1 MEQMQ
6 HFLQKNILID
16 YKMNFSERI
25 KNEIL
30 NNNWNEKEQDVI
42 FCIVFFLLS
51 YKLKNEIYYIKIKN
65 EKIFLFFMQYLK
77 NINKKE
83 LDLKIDQEKKIFF
96 LSSEFLF
103 SIKNKFL
110 KIEEEIYKNQELNK
124 ALIAGAFLAKGSITN
139 FSTKNNYL
147 EIRLKNNRICKLF
160 IKINNKLNFKFNY
173 IKIKNINCFYIKR
186 AIYISDFLKYIK
198 ATDSLIDFEE
208 NRIIQDMNLNLKR
221 AEVIE
226 KFNQAKIN
234 KNAKKEIEAIS
245 IILNEPKYLRELTK
259 EQINLAKLRMEKK
272 NSSLEDLK
280 YHFFLKY
287 QKNISKST
295 IYNWLNKMIQI
306 IEK

>member
-1 MEQMQ
+1 
-6 HFLQKNILID
+6 
-16 YKMNFSERI
+16 MNFSQQI

-30 NNNWNEKEQDVI
+30 NINWNKNEQDVI
-42 FCIVFFLLS
+42 FCIAFFLFT
-51 YKLKNEIYYIKIKN
+51 LKWKNNIYYLKIKN
-65 EKIFLFFMQYLK
+65 EKLFSFFVQYLK
-77 NINKKE
+77 KINKEKYYFQ
-83 LDLKIDQEKKIFF
+83 IDQEKKIFF

-103 SIKNKFL
+103 LIKEKYS
-110 KIEEEIYKNQELNK
+110 KIEKEIYKNQELNREV
-124 ALIAGAFLAKGSITN
+124 IAGAFLAKGSITN
-139 FSTKNNYL
+139 FNTKNNYL
-147 EIRLKNNRICKLF
+147 EIRIKNNRIYKLF

-173 IKIKNINCFYIKR
+173 IKINDINCFYIKR

-208 NRIIQDMNLNLKR
+208 NRIIQDINLNLKR

-226 KFNQAKIN
+226 KFNQIKIN

-245 IILNEPKYLRELTK
+245 VILNEPNYLKKLTK
-259 EQINLAKLRMEKK
+259 DQINLAKLRIEEK

-280 YHFFLKY
+280 YHFFLRY

-295 IYNWLNKMIQI
+295 IYNWLKKMIKI